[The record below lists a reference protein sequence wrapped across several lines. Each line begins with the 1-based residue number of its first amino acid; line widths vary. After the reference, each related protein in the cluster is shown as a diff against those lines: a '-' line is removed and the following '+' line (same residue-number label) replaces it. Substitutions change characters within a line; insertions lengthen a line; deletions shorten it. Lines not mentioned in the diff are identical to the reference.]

1 MKLFLASVTLVA
13 FLAGCASLPGLT
25 ASKRVVC
32 LDGKAY
38 VMSKFAGLFNLLDE
52 LPDADKT
59 CVASTPALVK

>member
-1 MKLFLASVTLVA
+1 MKHALLILLVA
-13 FLAGCASLPGLT
+13 ASISGCASLPGLT

-38 VMSKFAGLFNLLDE
+38 VMSKFAGLFTLLDE

-59 CVASTPALVK
+59 CVNTPAPAK